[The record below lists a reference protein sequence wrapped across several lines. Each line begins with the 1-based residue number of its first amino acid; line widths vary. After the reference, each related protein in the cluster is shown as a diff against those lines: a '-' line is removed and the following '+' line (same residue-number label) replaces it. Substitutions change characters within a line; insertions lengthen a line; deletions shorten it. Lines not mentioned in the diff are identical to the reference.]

1 MLLSLAAGPQP
12 DGCGGRGE
20 PGLAAKRGG
29 SYNPFRPAPFLLGAL
44 FVLSFFLIFFPSRA
58 SCGEIPFISRELHW
72 AVTSEKFELSLERL
86 RLGKKAR
93 RQVPVV
99 LSHGF
104 FLNNLF
110 LNLDQDHSLGRYL
123 AEQGFDVWNL
133 SGRGIGRSL
142 NPLKEGPK
150 SWTLDDMIEK
160 DLSAVIRYV
169 RKESGSSKV
178 HWVGFEMGGLLAYGY
193 LEKKGGAGLGALV
206 AIAAPVTFHHSEQAP
221 IKKLLKL
228 EESPLMKKAFLYLNA
243 PLLGRTLV
251 PLVPEIEKL
260 FYNPENIDE
269 ETREKWL
276 EEGLAEIN
284 PGVLNHLLRMIE
296 RGEFVSA
303 DGKFSY
309 RRNLSK
315 IQVPLLLIGGEKDK
329 LAPPESIR
337 LVYRGVGSSDRT
349 LRILGS
355 RSKGAVGYG
364 HVDLIL
370 GKKSRDDVFPVIAQW
385 LKQRDSGE

>member
-1 MLLSLAAGPQP
+1 MVKAVMLRGHNGPATSTM
-12 DGCGGRGE
+12 
-20 PGLAAKRGG
+20 GLVRAY
-29 SYNPFRPAPFLLGAL
+29 SFLLL
-44 FVLSFFLIFFPSRA
+44 LRVVFFLSFLFLFSPARA

-86 RLGKKAR
+86 RLGKKAQR
-93 RQVPVV
+93 RVPVV

-110 LNLDQDHSLGRYL
+110 LNLDEDHSLGRYL
-123 AEQGFDVWNL
+123 AQQGFDVWNL

-150 SWTLDDMIEK
+150 SWNLDDMIDR

-178 HWVGFEMGGLLAYGY
+178 NWVGFEMGGLLAYGY

-221 IKKLLKL
+221 LKKLLNL
-228 EESPLMKKAFLYLNA
+228 GESPLMKKAVLYLNA
-243 PLLGRTLV
+243 PLLGRVLV
-251 PLVPEIEKL
+251 PLLPEIEKL

-269 ETREKWL
+269 ETRDKWL
-276 EEGLAEIN
+276 EEALAEIN
-284 PGVLNHLLRMIE
+284 PGVLDQLLRMIE

-309 RRNLSK
+309 RQNLGK

-329 LAPPESIR
+329 LAPPESMR
-337 LVYRGVGSSDRT
+337 LVYRAVGSSDRT
-349 LRILGS
+349 LRVFGS
-355 RSKGAVGYG
+355 RSKGSAAYG

-370 GKKSRDDVFPVIAQW
+370 GKKARDEVFPVISQW
-385 LKQRDSGE
+385 LKQRDVGE